1 LDAHNIIAGFIP
13 FLRNEGH
20 TYFLKMFS
28 TEALQCHA
36 SSKWD
41 PINMEVGTAEEAE
54 LSQFLAEDDD
64 LNFTDE
70 PTHERP
76 QENSSPKGNNTE
88 NFVSIDMPTST
99 PLLPLQTFPP

>member
-1 LDAHNIIAGFIP
+1 
-13 FLRNEGH
+13 
-20 TYFLKMFS
+20 MFS

-88 NFVSIDMPTST
+88 NLS
-99 PLLPLQTFPP
+99 Q